1 MKLEAKKLQNIFK
14 SNLKKRLRGRFKS
27 EEQKSAFE
35 YIKFLYKSRELLLN
49 CLIIIIQLY
58 LRLNTKQKTKKD

>member
-14 SNLKKRLRGRFKS
+14 SNLKKRSRGRFKS

-49 CLIIIIQLY
+49 CLIIIIQ
-58 LRLNTKQKTKKD
+58 